1 MMVKKYTGKTTREAL
16 RKMRDELGNDAMIL
30 SSKQTPQGIEMVAM
44 AQAEVNELVDAGGGF
59 TSAQPESMPRRV
71 VHAQAPQPARPR
83 AGHARTLRD
92 LAQEVAADSPA
103 ILRVEKPGSMAAATP
118 SAAPAVWRQARTQ
131 PQPAAIAADAADPMV
146 DVARAMQ
153 QAVAE
158 QALSAQRETA
168 ALLQAEPHLYTK
180 PMAGAMPVADPALM
194 EELKNMRA
202 MLENQM
208 SGLAWREAVQR
219 NPQRVECWRD
229 LNESGFS
236 PAFARTVAE
245 HLPAGLTPEQAR
257 QWLQNVL
264 LRNLPQVAAGEDLV
278 DRGGVWALVGPTGV
292 GKTTTTAKLAARC
305 VVKYGAASLGLITTD
320 TYRVGAHD
328 QLKIYAKILGVQV
341 YSAQAGNDLQS
352 MLNFM
357 ARRRLVLIDTVGMG
371 QRDARVAEQ
380 LTLLSEPGI
389 SRLLLLNAAAQPE
402 MLEDVA
408 QAYGG
413 RATGKPLAGAI
424 LTKLD
429 EAVKTGAVLDTVIRH
444 RLPLHFI
451 TNGQRV
457 PEDLHLA
464 NPQLLVHRALKP
476 VNLPA
481 AFALSPLEFEQK
493 MATATATAH
502 PIAAAQSRG
511 HSDAAAYA

>member
-16 RKMRDELGNDAMIL
+16 RKMRDDLGSDAMIL
-30 SSKQTPQGIEMVAM
+30 SSRQTPQGIEMVAM

-59 TSAQPESMPRRV
+59 TSAQPDVMPRKLV
-71 VHAQAPQPARPR
+71 QVEAAVATRPR
-83 AGHARTLRD
+83 SAKPKTLRD

-103 ILRVEKPGSMAAATP
+103 ILRVEKPSHA
-118 SAAPAVWRQARTQ
+118 AAPAVWRQARGLAQ
-131 PQPAAIAADAADPMV
+131 APVAAAPVPATPDPMV

-153 QAVAE
+153 QAAAE
-158 QALSAQRETA
+158 QALTAQRETA
-168 ALLQAEPHLYTK
+168 ALLQAQPLVLQSSG
-180 PMAGAMPVADPALM
+180 PALAADPALM
-194 EELKNMRA
+194 EELKTMRA

-208 SGLAWREAVQR
+208 SGLAWRDALQR
-219 NPQRVECWRD
+219 NPRRAQCWRD
-229 LNESGFS
+229 LTDAGFS

-245 HLPAGLTPEQAR
+245 HLPDDHDPDQTR
-257 QWLQNVL
+257 QWLHSVL
-264 LRNLPQVAAGEDLV
+264 LRNLPQVQAGENLV

-292 GKTTTTAKLAARC
+292 GKTTSTAKLAARC

-371 QRDARVAEQ
+371 QRDSRVAEQ
-380 LTLLSEPGI
+380 IAMLSEPGI
-389 SRLLLLNAAAQPE
+389 GRMLLLNAAAQPE
-402 MLEDVA
+402 TLEDVA

-413 RATGKPLAGAI
+413 NQSGKPLAGTI

-444 RLPLHFI
+444 RLPVHFV

-476 VNLPA
+476 ISVPSTFTMTA
-481 AFALSPLEFEQK
+481 LEFGQK
-493 MATATATAH
+493 L
-502 PIAAAQSRG
+502 AAAALPSNQAGLNRERF
-511 HSDAAAYA
+511 DVAAHV